1 MRKNRLRTTVLAA
14 TALVA
19 ALSLTACTD
28 SGAAKSGSSLD
39 GSSSSADNTT
49 NASNASSTSDS
60 SDASAADNGQSSDA
74 KDSGTKAQGGTSST
88 GTAGGSGADV
98 GNGERAEVGQACGA
112 NDINWSTREESQAG
126 GYILII
132 AKAKPGITCTLPG
145 TYPVVAFGSGGIEAR
160 PAEHSVGDE
169 ITLSGKTTAY
179 AGMNPKTTNNND
191 GIEFEDII
199 VAVDQGDPNPES
211 LPVGAITVDKPIVTN
226 WHTNPADAVPFS

>member
-1 MRKNRLRTTVLAA
+1 MRKNRLRTTALAA

-28 SGAAKSGSSLD
+28 SGAAKSGSSLN
-39 GSSSSADNTT
+39 GSSSSTDSTDSTT
-49 NASNASSTSDS
+49 KASDS
-60 SDASAADNGQSSDA
+60 SDSSAADNGQNSDA
-74 KDSGTKAQGGTSST
+74 KDSGTKAQGGTNST

-126 GYILII
+126 GYTLIM
-132 AKAKPGITCTLPG
+132 AKAKAGITCTLPG
-145 TYPVVAFGSGGIEAR
+145 TYPVVAFGSGGIEAG
-160 PAEHSVGDE
+160 PAEQAVGDE

-199 VAVDQGDPNPES
+199 VAVDQEDPNPES
-211 LPVGAITVDKPIVTN
+211 LPVGAIKVDKPIVTN

>member
-1 MRKNRLRTTVLAA
+1 MRKNRLRGAALAA
-14 TALVA
+14 TALAA
-19 ALSLTACTD
+19 ALSLTACSDT
-28 SGAAKSGSSLD
+28 GAAKSGSSLN
-39 GSSSSADNTT
+39 GSSSSSDNT
-49 NASNASSTSDS
+49 ASASGTSDS
-60 SDASAADNGQSSDA
+60 SAADSGQSSDA

-145 TYPVVAFGSGGIEAR
+145 TYPVVAFGSGGIEAG
-160 PAEHSVGDE
+160 PAEQAVGDE

-179 AGMNPKTTNNND
+179 AGMNPKTTNND
-191 GIEFEDII
+191 FGVEFEHLI
-199 VAVDQGDPNPES
+199 VAVDQEDPNPES
-211 LPVGAITVDKPIVTN
+211 LPVNPVNVDKPIVTN
-226 WHTNPADAVPFS
+226 WHTNPADAVPFSS